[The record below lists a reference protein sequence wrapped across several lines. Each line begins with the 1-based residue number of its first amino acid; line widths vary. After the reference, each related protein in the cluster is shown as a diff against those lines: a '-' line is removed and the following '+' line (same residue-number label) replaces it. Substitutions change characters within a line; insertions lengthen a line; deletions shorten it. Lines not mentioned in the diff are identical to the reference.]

1 MPNWVL
7 RQIDGKEYRLTAAQ
21 IDLINRAIEE
31 GKKFVHLGKLVI
43 NVNYVERYW
52 KVKGPEPLP
61 ERDEIK
67 MSPEKTAENL
77 RRLAEIV
84 GRFKGDKDAS

>member
-1 MPNWVL
+1 MLNWVL

-31 GKKFVHLGKLVI
+31 GKKFVHLGRLVI

-52 KVKGPEPLP
+52 EIKEGEKLPDHPEV
-61 ERDEIK
+61 K
-67 MSPEKTAENL
+67 MSPEKLADSM
-77 RRLAEIV
+77 RRLKEIV
-84 GRFKGDKDAS
+84 DQF